1 MVEGVEWVTI
11 IMFLLLLLF
20 RALHLASIPVTSV
33 ALQSTVRVRET
44 KSIVCLSNSQT
55 DLGDSIR
62 SYSYSGSV
70 RPGKVSP
77 QRIVTDPDILLPD
90 YAWSGRPKP
99 QLHMPW
105 MPIVEI
111 KSSQEIDLMR
121 AAGRCAREVLDIAGQ
136 AVQPGITTDEIDALV
151 HEETLKVG

>member
-1 MVEGVEWVTI
+1 MIV
-11 IMFLLLLLF
+11 LLLLPLF
-20 RALHLASIPVTSV
+20 GALHLASILVTSV
-33 ALQSTVRVRET
+33 ALQSKVSVMET
-44 KSIVCLSNSQT
+44 KSVVCLSNSKT
-55 DLGDSIR
+55 DFGDSIS
-62 SYSYSGSV
+62 SYCYSGSV

-90 YAWSGRPKP
+90 YALSGRPKP

-111 KSSQEIDLMR
+111 KTSQEMDLMR

-151 HEETLKVG
+151 HVETLKVG